1 MAEIRVLEEIRAAT
15 GDQRKSAQWYQNQVR
30 QLVGTVYSGQKLMS
44 DYSDNL
50 TNRLL
55 PGRMYLINYMNPIT
69 KAKLPYY
76 DQFPLILPFNFE
88 GNLISALNF
97 HYLHPVQ
104 RIILLEKLSRFNTK
118 DSRSQTVDSRIYQMW
133 TIDGMGENTKGD
145 GIRIAGSKSRITNK
159 KYFDE
164 MINPRLAAL
173 AEIAWCSEAKRSWAN
188 FRSSLKNNLEYLSKI
203 GWKFHNF

>member
-104 RIILLEKLSRFNTK
+104 RIILLEKLSRFKIGDT
-118 DSRSQTVDSRIYQMW
+118 DIQTRIRADW
-133 TIDGMGENTKGD
+133 KILSNFARFREV
-145 GIRIAGSKSRITNK
+145 RPAVK
-159 KYFDE
+159 KYRTDVIKGRKLFIPPDDWTV
-164 MINPRLAAL
+164 AAIL
-173 AEIAWCSEAKRSWAN
+173 PTES
-188 FRSSLKNNLEYLSKI
+188 FRGKSKQAVYLDSNRKMRQRP
-203 GWKFHNF
+203 

>member
-55 PGRMYLINYMNPIT
+55 PGRMYLINYMNPVT

-97 HYLHPVQ
+97 HYLHPIQ
-104 RIILLEKLSRFNTK
+104 RLILLEKLSRFKIGDT
-118 DSRSQTVDSRIYQMW
+118 DIQTRIRADW
-133 TIDGMGENTKGD
+133 KILSNFARFREV
-145 GIRIAGSKSRITNK
+145 RPAVK
-159 KYFDE
+159 KYRTDVIKGRKLFIPPDDWTV
-164 MINPRLAAL
+164 AAIL
-173 AEIAWCSEAKRSWAN
+173 PTES
-188 FRSSLKNNLEYLSKI
+188 FRGKSKQAVYLDSNRKMRQRP
-203 GWKFHNF
+203 

>member
-1 MAEIRVLEEIRAAT
+1 
-15 GDQRKSAQWYQNQVR
+15 
-30 QLVGTVYSGQKLMS
+30 MS

-104 RIILLEKLSRFNTK
+104 RIILLEKLSRFKIGDT
-118 DSRSQTVDSRIYQMW
+118 DIQTRIRADW
-133 TIDGMGENTKGD
+133 KILSNFARFREV
-145 GIRIAGSKSRITNK
+145 RPAVK
-159 KYFDE
+159 KYRTDVIKGRKLFIPPDDWTV
-164 MINPRLAAL
+164 AAIL
-173 AEIAWCSEAKRSWAN
+173 PTES
-188 FRSSLKNNLEYLSKI
+188 FRGKSKQAVYLDSNRKMRQRP
-203 GWKFHNF
+203 

>member
-104 RIILLEKLSRFNTK
+104 RIILLEKLSRFKIGDT
-118 DSRSQTVDSRIYQMW
+118 DIQTRIRADW
-133 TIDGMGENTKGD
+133 KILSNFARFREVKP
-145 GIRIAGSKSRITNK
+145 AVK
-159 KYFDE
+159 KYRTDVIKGRKLFIPPDDWTV
-164 MINPRLAAL
+164 AAIL
-173 AEIAWCSEAKRSWAN
+173 PTES
-188 FRSSLKNNLEYLSKI
+188 FRGKSKQAVYLDSNRKMRQRP
-203 GWKFHNF
+203 

>member
-104 RIILLEKLSRFNTK
+104 RIILLEKLSRFKIGDT
-118 DSRSQTVDSRIYQMW
+118 DIQTRIRADW
-133 TIDGMGENTKGD
+133 KILSNFARFREV
-145 GIRIAGSKSRITNK
+145 RPAVK
-159 KYFDE
+159 KYRTDVIKGRKLFIPPDDWTV
-164 MINPRLAAL
+164 AAIL
-173 AEIAWCSEAKRSWAN
+173 PTES
-188 FRSSLKNNLEYLSKI
+188 FRGKSKQAVYLDSNLSLI
-203 GWKFHNF
+203 HI